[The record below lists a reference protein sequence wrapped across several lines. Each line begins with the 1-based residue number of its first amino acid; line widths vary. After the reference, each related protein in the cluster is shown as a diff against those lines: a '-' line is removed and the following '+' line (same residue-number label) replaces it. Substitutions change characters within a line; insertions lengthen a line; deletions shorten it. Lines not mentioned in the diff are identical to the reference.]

1 MLEPAHAVRHY
12 GQDAVAL
19 QAAWVGDPKAVLLVV
34 PGALAMDLAHRHGND
49 GGGGL
54 TKSAQA
60 KALRLAKTSR
70 APTQASSPTSRH
82 KTTGGNQGA
91 AHRDRNQVCQ
101 GDKPSAASAAMAAG
115 ERGKGGIIALPL
127 APVEMLSG

>member
-54 TKSAQA
+54 TKSAQGQGIA
-60 KALRLAKTSR
+60 PGQNQQGPNAGQQPHKQAQNHRGEPGGR
-70 APTQASSPTSRH
+70 A
-82 KTTGGNQGA
+82 
-91 AHRDRNQVCQ
+91 
-101 GDKPSAASAAMAAG
+101 
-115 ERGKGGIIALPL
+115 
-127 APVEMLSG
+127 